1 MLKVKTLVKLMK
13 IRIELKSSLDNT
25 DNEHDKK
32 YGKLGES
39 GHYH

>member
-1 MLKVKTLVKLMK
+1 MK

-32 YGKLGES
+32 KYGKLGES